1 MHPIL
6 MLANAEKTYKSI
18 ITVYMCMNMHRLT
31 HSDPIYLVCTVV
43 TVTQNDK
50 GNVNSILPFFV
61 TK

>member
-1 MHPIL
+1 MHLIL

-50 GNVNSILPFFV
+50 GNVNFIL
-61 TK
+61 